1 MNSDPQL
8 GGSSY
13 TKDNVGML
21 KDGNN
26 ELYLVVHRQNTTKN
40 PYATP
45 LYIMICCIS
54 TGEMLRATHA
64 ETRILRKPIICTLN
78 QLGARQQLTIVKFS
92 PSCEAQIKFLFIV
105 GEGLKSG
112 FPMDS
117 ISYTHPICWEPMDP
131 EFLRE
136 IRRQLKTDPL

>member
-1 MNSDPQL
+1 MNSDASL

-21 KDGNN
+21 QDGNN
-26 ELYLVVHRQNTTKN
+26 ELYLVVHRQNTTQN

-45 LYIMICCIS
+45 LYIMLCRIS

-78 QLGARQQLTIVKFS
+78 QLGASQLLTIVKFS
-92 PSCEAQIKFLFIV
+92 PSCEPQIKFLFKV
-105 GEGLKSG
+105 GEGLKNG
-112 FPMDS
+112 FPMEQ
-117 ISYTHPICWEPMDP
+117 IRYTNPTCWEPMDP